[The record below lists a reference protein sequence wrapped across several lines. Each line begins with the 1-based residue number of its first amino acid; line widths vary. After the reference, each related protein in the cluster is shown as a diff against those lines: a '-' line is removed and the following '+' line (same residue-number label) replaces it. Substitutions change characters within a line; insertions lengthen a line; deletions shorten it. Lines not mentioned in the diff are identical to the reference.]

1 MVIKRKLESFLRHCP
16 PLFRLGSRVYH
27 AMNPGFKSLSPG
39 APGAIDLAFE
49 LARDLH
55 AGGPIGDY
63 YEFGLYKGY
72 TFFSAYRAAKRLGLT
87 ETRFYGFD
95 SFKGLPSVEDVDKT
109 GGRFFEGQFA
119 CTRQQVEK
127 NLRKHGV
134 DFNRIKLIEGF
145 YEDTLVEQLKEDLP
159 AGRAGVVLFDCDLY
173 SSTCTALD
181 WLKGLITDKT
191 VVVFDDWYSFT
202 EGEELGQQRALKE
215 FQQRNKH
222 LSFEPGIEYERNGKM
237 FLVRELGEA

>member
-1 MVIKRKLESFLRHCP
+1 MAIKKKIELILRHCP
-16 PLFRLGSRVYH
+16 PLFRFGSRMYH

-39 APGAIDLAFE
+39 APDAIDRAFE

-55 AGGPIGDY
+55 DGEPFGDY

-72 TFFSAYRAAKRLGLT
+72 TFFVAYRAAGRLGLT

-95 SFKGLPSVEDVDKT
+95 SFQGLPQVEDVDKT
-109 GGRFFEGQFA
+109 GGRFFEGQFTCA
-119 CTRQQVEK
+119 RQRVEK

-134 DFNRIKLIEGF
+134 DLEKIKLIEGF
-145 YEDTLVEQLKEDLP
+145 YEDTLDEQLKKDLP

-173 SSTCTALD
+173 QSTRTALD
-181 WLKGLITDKT
+181 WLGGLITNKT

-215 FQQRNKH
+215 FQQQNKH
-222 LSFEPGIEYERNGKM
+222 LIFEPVMEYERNGKV
-237 FLVRELGEA
+237 FVVRERS